1 MIKIERDI
9 EMSFNRKISIIQ
21 IGMYLILAYCV
32 SRIHLQIIV
41 FSPLALMLLIKVF
54 QIATN
59 KWKLALGNVGL
70 NVVLIL
76 STAVNLNSLWYW
88 DMILSETWV
97 VVFVVTSIVSIISA
111 ILDIVTVIKEKN
123 T

>member
-1 MIKIERDI
+1 
-9 EMSFNRKISIIQ
+9 MSFNRKISIIQ

-32 SRIHLQIIV
+32 SRIHLQIVV
-41 FSPLALMLLIKVF
+41 FSPLALMLLMKVF